1 MSETPKSDAS
11 NFEFVDRRK
20 LKAQE
25 EQAAAPEQEAPP
37 APHASQAKPGPR
49 LVVEESRA
57 KAEPEKAAASAE
69 QQVQQSLHA
78 ALDAAEEGPGPELP
92 PAPSAQESKEQKA
105 AYDASAQRI
114 EEMARAQNPAMGAQ
128 PPLGFEHL
136 IQQFY
141 LSALIQMGAGTHEGQ
156 RPQVDILGARST
168 IDLLGILAEKTRGNL
183 APEED
188 RMLQSILYELRMM
201 FLEITGMISMP
212 NVPQPPAGKR

>member
-1 MSETPKSDAS
+1 MSETPKSEAS
-11 NFEFVDRRK
+11 HFEFIDRRK

-25 EQAAAPEQEAPP
+25 EQTAESEQAAAPEHAPAQP
-37 APHASQAKPGPR
+37 APQPRSPAEKHPGPETRPGPR
-49 LVVEESRA
+49 LVEDSRALQEVEE
-57 KAEPEKAAASAE
+57 EEAA
-69 QQVQQSLHA
+69 
-78 ALDAAEEGPGPELP
+78 PELP
-92 PAPSAQESKEQKA
+92 PAPSAKESNEQKA
-105 AYDASAQRI
+105 AYEASAQRI

-141 LSALIQMGAGTHEGQ
+141 LSALIQMGAGAHEGQ

-183 APEED
+183 TPAED

-212 NVPQPPAGKR
+212 QVPQPPPAKR

>member
-37 APHASQAKPGPR
+37 APQPKPGPR

-57 KAEPEKAAASAE
+57 KAQPEKTAASAE
-69 QQVQQSLHA
+69 QPVQQSLDA
-78 ALDAAEEGPGPELP
+78 ALDAAEEGPEPELP
-92 PAPSAQESKEQKA
+92 PAPSVQESKEQKA

-114 EEMARAQNPAMGAQ
+114 EEMARAQNPTMGAQ

-183 APEED
+183 TPTED

-212 NVPQPPAGKR
+212 NVPQPPPAKR

>member
-1 MSETPKSDAS
+1 MSETPKSDTS

-25 EQAAAPEQEAPP
+25 EQAAAPEQEAAPARPP
-37 APHASQAKPGPR
+37 AQPPAEPKPGPR
-49 LVVEESRA
+49 LVVEESRSKA
-57 KAEPEKAAASAE
+57 AEPEVVAPQPQHVS
-69 QQVQQSLHA
+69 
-78 ALDAAEEGPGPELP
+78 DEEPQPELP
-92 PAPSAQESKEQKA
+92 PAPSVQESKEQKA

-114 EEMARAQNPAMGAQ
+114 EEMARAQNPGMGAQ

-183 APEED
+183 TAAED
-188 RMLQSILYELRMM
+188 GTLQSILYELRMM
-201 FLEITGMISMP
+201 FLELTGMISMP
-212 NVPQPPAGKR
+212 NVAPPAPPAGKR